1 MSEDK
6 IDTRYLY
13 QTLLSAKIFC
23 ENIRR
28 YRPTYPASLLTSEV
42 DELEATLEEALLL
55 LNDQPSPDSWYWVK
69 EEER

>member
-28 YRPTYPASLLTSEV
+28 CRPSLPASLLTSEV
-42 DELEATLEEALLL
+42 ADLFFSGDELEARLEEALLL
-55 LNDQPSPDSWYWVK
+55 LNDQPSHLV
-69 EEER
+69 E